1 MENIITTYSFDE
13 LSKESQQRALNK
25 YRFYFVKDGKWYSHC
40 ENQWHKRGVNF
51 EFLRSLESQDD
62 HHDPSM
68 TRFKMLNVYID
79 ANTSLENVAINLKRD
94 FSKKKEIYQKAKD
107 YLNVVYDMTIIP
119 ELNFIKESL
128 MTEIYKCILEQLHS
142 EWHYLCSDESLMN
155 TFEYDEWVFDSC
167 GIREV
172 ISKVYEIDSEVFL
185 EWYFEDDTLEDF
197 RERIVEPLM
206 FQGKASITAQ
216 EIFDRCGYVPSNLV
230 EDFKDSEEV
239 YDLQPNYNVFLKLK
253 EDDKN

>member
-1 MENIITTYSFDE
+1 M
-13 LSKESQQRALNK
+13 
-25 YRFYFVKDGKWYSHC
+25 KDGKWYSHC
-40 ENQWHKRGVNF
+40 QDQWHKRGVNF
-51 EFLRSLESQDD
+51 ELAKNIDKVND
-62 HHDPSM
+62 HHDPS
-68 TRFKMLNVYID
+68 RGRLFNFYID
-79 ANTSLENVAINLKRD
+79 ANTSLENVAISLKRD
-94 FSKKKEIYQKAKD
+94 FSKETDIYQKAED
-107 YLNVVYDMTIIP
+107 YLHIKYDIRWIP
-119 ELNFIKESL
+119 ELNFTKESL
-128 MTEIYKCILEQLHS
+128 MVEIYKCILKQLKS

-155 TFEYDEWVFDSC
+155 TFEYDEWVFNRW
-167 GIREV
+167 GVREV
-172 ISKVYEIDSEVFL
+172 ISKVYEVDSEVFL

-216 EIFDRCGYVPSNLV
+216 EVFDRCGYVPSNLV